1 MAKSK
6 FTTTLDT
13 KDENVQILYNYVTY
27 GINNIRNDKFI
38 KEQNTSIDSFTN
50 YEKFYYA
57 LLFAEVDDFEET
69 GRTDSQ
75 GNKIYNISDAKVKN
89 YMERFFG
96 PNIDYSRTSEVTY
109 TFNFSMNG
117 KNIGTMKH
125 NDSLSGFDTVFTKTS
140 VREQQNYIKPFYTK
154 LSSASSKSDG
164 TLEINEKII
173 YTDTKEEN
181 GLYTIS
187 IYKDYQHT
195 MLIDSKTNITKE
207 KLPTTEISIDEY
219 LSNASTITYKFN
231 SANQTYYFE
240 SSTISNS

>member
-1 MAKSK
+1 
-6 FTTTLDT
+6 
-13 KDENVQILYNYVTY
+13 
-27 GINNIRNDKFI
+27 
-38 KEQNTSIDSFTN
+38 
-50 YEKFYYA
+50 
-57 LLFAEVDDFEET
+57 
-69 GRTDSQ
+69 
-75 GNKIYNISDAKVKN
+75 
-89 YMERFFG
+89 MERFFG

-164 TLEINEKII
+164 TLEKKKKII